1 MWTYTQGDVP
11 LISEG
16 PSDDKGF
23 NPNESFCISDKV
35 SKELTD
41 PSPQELLQDTP
52 QDIDSPQGAD
62 PEEPPSFNAEN
73 NFVSPKESRL
83 AARKAE
89 NSVIGKRNRR
99 KRDIY
104 LHGKFGPEFS
114 AATRRY
120 STESGFG

>member
-35 SKELTD
+35 SKEFTD

-52 QDIDSPQGAD
+52 QDIDSPQEIASPQGAD
-62 PEEPPSFNAEN
+62 PE
-73 NFVSPKESRL
+73 
-83 AARKAE
+83 
-89 NSVIGKRNRR
+89 
-99 KRDIY
+99 
-104 LHGKFGPEFS
+104 
-114 AATRRY
+114 
-120 STESGFG
+120 